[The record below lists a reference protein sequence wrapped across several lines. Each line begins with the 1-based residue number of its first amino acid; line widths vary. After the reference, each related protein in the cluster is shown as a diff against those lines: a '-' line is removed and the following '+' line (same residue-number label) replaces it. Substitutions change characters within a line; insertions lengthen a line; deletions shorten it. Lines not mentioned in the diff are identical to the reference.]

1 MTKRIL
7 AGFGVL
13 VLLIF
18 AFTGFQYSSW
28 RSDKLATLR
37 SQSQLVETSKGS
49 IEYRMWGDEGPV
61 LLFLHGTP
69 GGYDQYT
76 GEKSESRRFRVLVPS
91 RPGYL
96 RTPIEVGRTPEDQA
110 DAYAA
115 LLDALRID
123 SVVVMGASGG
133 APSTLTFAAK
143 YPERTRAVIAL
154 VALSQSEE
162 EEEEESSGWIARL
175 FQTDFATWF
184 FIEVVLADPERLVS
198 FVIPDPGN
206 QARVLND
213 PKRVERL
220 ETLVESV
227 SLPSLRKDGTDND
240 RAQYSGLNLPV
251 EVIQS
256 PTLIIHGTADTNVA
270 YQQSK
275 ELAERIPGSE
285 LFTID
290 GGDHFIS
297 VTHADE
303 IGVRIDRFLIEA
315 LGRPLSK

>member
-18 AFTGFQYSSW
+18 AFTGFKYSSW
-28 RSDKLATLR
+28 RSDKLTALR
-37 SQSQLVETSKGS
+37 SQSQLIETSKGS
-49 IEYRMWGDEGPV
+49 VEYRMWGDEGPV
-61 LLFLHGTP
+61 VLFLHGTP

-76 GEKSESRRFRVLVPS
+76 DVRSEFTRRFRVLVPS

-110 DAYAA
+110 DAYVA

-123 SVVVMGASGG
+123 SIVVMGASGG

-154 VALSQSEE
+154 VALSQPE
-162 EEEEESSGWIARL
+162 EEEEESSGWMARL
-175 FQTDFATWF
+175 FQTDFGTWLLM
-184 FIEVVLADPERLVS
+184 EVVLSNPERVVS

-213 PKRVERL
+213 PKTVERL
-220 ETLVESV
+220 ETLVESI
-227 SLPSLRKDGTDND
+227 SLPSLRQDGTDND
-240 RAQYSGLNLPV
+240 RTQNSGLNLPV
-251 EVIQS
+251 ESIQS

-297 VTHADE
+297 ITHADE
-303 IGVRIDRFLIEA
+303 IGVRIDSFLIEA
-315 LGRPLSK
+315 LREPRSK